1 MTTNSFDVTAVT
13 AGNIVFDY
21 NPGGVHYSVT
31 VTGDALPVDVP
42 VALYWG
48 SGSTSNNQLSTVTLG
63 KVTDATIPAGTTALY
78 TADVGGSLLVG
89 APANASYLILVVE
102 PDGTLEDTDSAISVP
117 IMLPVYP
124 LFQGALGT
132 RPWWNIPLGQ
142 GQNADQGS
150 PIDTIGDSG
159 CALTALAM
167 QLSYNDIFYNGSS
180 PDPGL
185 LNAELQNVS
194 GAFLPDSKGRL
205 TRLNLPIAAAGAIT
219 NADYFGSLTT
229 GLQWQDF
236 ETSDPQ
242 TLRDKLLST
251 GEPIMVRVT
260 DPTSGHHHYVLVT
273 GLAGNNDFT
282 IIDPGYVNNPRKYLS
297 YYTNNGNGFQTRG
310 YIGDPADVS
319 ILDLAFVS
327 DNPNPAVIVTDSQGN
342 ETGIGESGQ
351 SVNQIPNSFSYV
363 DGPLENLDGPS
374 DDDSYTEFVDI
385 YQPASGSYSVS
396 ISGPDGQSYLLAASF
411 VAPDG
416 AVQPQQTIVG
426 QTSDLAAQYQVVLD
440 PSHGLQPILVGTS
453 TEVAS
458 DHLSGSVYGQ
468 AVTFTASVSASPS
481 FTSSSADSVQ
491 FQVDGSN
498 FGSPVPLRAYASQ

>member
-242 TLRDKLLST
+242 TLRQAT
-251 GEPIMVRVT
+251 FHRRTNYGE
-260 DPTSGHHHYVLVT
+260 
-273 GLAGNNDFT
+273 
-282 IIDPGYVNNPRKYLS
+282 
-297 YYTNNGNGFQTRG
+297 GNGPDQR
-310 YIGDPADVS
+310 PPS
-319 ILDLAFVS
+319 LCS
-327 DNPNPAVIVTDSQGN
+327 RNR
-342 ETGIGESGQ
+342 TGGE
-351 SVNQIPNSFSYV
+351 
-363 DGPLENLDGPS
+363 
-374 DDDSYTEFVDI
+374 
-385 YQPASGSYSVS
+385 
-396 ISGPDGQSYLLAASF
+396 
-411 VAPDG
+411 
-416 AVQPQQTIVG
+416 
-426 QTSDLAAQYQVVLD
+426 
-440 PSHGLQPILVGTS
+440 
-453 TEVAS
+453 
-458 DHLSGSVYGQ
+458 
-468 AVTFTASVSASPS
+468 
-481 FTSSSADSVQ
+481 
-491 FQVDGSN
+491 
-498 FGSPVPLRAYASQ
+498 